1 MEPVTLIA
9 AAIAIG
15 ASAGLRETAKSAI
28 VDSYA
33 ALRNWLTTKY
43 TSVTAEVTGLE
54 QEPEEELRRALLA
67 KKLAAA
73 GAGDDDDDD
82 ELRALAENFLTLV
95 EEQEPEAPATV
106 GVRLSRV
113 SVGGDIEVT
122 DVAVEGGSGVTA
134 EDITA
139 DGSLRISGVSAR
151 GPQEPPHPPVARE
164 Q

>member
-9 AAIAIG
+9 AAVAIG
-15 ASAGLRETAKSAI
+15 ASECVRETTKKAVGDA
-28 VDSYA
+28 YT
-33 ALRNWLTTKY
+33 ALRNWITNKY
-43 TSVTAEVTGLE
+43 SSLTAEVTGLE

-73 GAGDDDDDD
+73 GAGDDE
-82 ELRALAENFLTLV
+82 ELCALAETFLTLV
-95 EEQEPEAPATV
+95 EEQEPGAPATV

-113 SVGGDIEVT
+113 SIGGDIEVT
-122 DVAVEGGSGVTA
+122 DVAVDGGSGVIA
-134 EDITA
+134 EDVVA
-139 DGSLRISGVSAR
+139 DGSLRVSGVSAR